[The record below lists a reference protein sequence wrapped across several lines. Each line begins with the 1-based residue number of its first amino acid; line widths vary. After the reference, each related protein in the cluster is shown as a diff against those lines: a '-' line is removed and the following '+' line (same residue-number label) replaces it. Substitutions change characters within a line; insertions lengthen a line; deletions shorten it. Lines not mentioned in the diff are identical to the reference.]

1 MPITLISVSRATLFR
16 AQFEILGCESCSERA
31 EIQFDRILDRVTG
44 RQAGLVEYLLPE
56 PAVCWKCFGEVGEKT
71 LVEG

>member
-1 MPITLISVSRATLFR
+1 MITLISVSRATLFL

-31 EIQFDRILDRVTG
+31 EIQFERILDRVTG
-44 RQAGLVEYLLPE
+44 HQAGQVEYQIQE
-56 PAVCWKCFGEVGEKT
+56 PAVCWKCFGEVTEKT